1 MREVPLGEKQRRGG
15 RAIKLTAS
23 LLSPLSSSHLF
34 SYLPPKCL
42 RYCQQAKLIFQ
53 RPAGVASSFLDFDG
67 EFHSPALN
75 VRLCGG
81 GVVPYSTQ
89 YVIWRRDFPLPLEEK
104 KEVERV
110 RASSSSQ
117 SVIYCTK
124 GHAQKIQIKKRS
136 QPSAAAVNR
145 GFAVWLAHTR

>member
-81 GVVPYSTQ
+81 GVVQ
-89 YVIWRRDFPLPLEEK
+89 YTVRYMEERFPTSARRE

-136 QPSAAAVNR
+136 QPAAAVNR